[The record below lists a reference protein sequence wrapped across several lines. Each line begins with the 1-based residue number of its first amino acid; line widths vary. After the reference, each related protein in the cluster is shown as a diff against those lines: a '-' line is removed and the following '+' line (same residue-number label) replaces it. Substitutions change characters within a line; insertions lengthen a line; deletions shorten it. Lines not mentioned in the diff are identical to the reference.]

1 MKKDFPAL
9 FVKGGLLH
17 SMLIT
22 RMTSTFLNQIESNQR
37 FTISIILK
45 FKFLSKH

>member
-9 FVKGGLLH
+9 FVKGGQLH
-17 SMLIT
+17 SMFIT
-22 RMTSTFLNQIESNQR
+22 RMTSAFLNQIESNQR